1 MTVFTPLIVL
11 PRRTHDET
19 AASDATVSNLG
30 TMPTSPSSFD
40 SSSSSFFVHDSPYE
54 HYDNVKTERI
64 AVTALLFLWLATLL
78 AKQIAV
84 FVEMKAQRREEEVPV
99 TEYEPLLG
107 GRQRSKAAEWAP
119 RFDKAADA
127 VRGTLLMLLAAA
139 MFVSI
144 PVPYTCQLQ
153 QPPCPGTPIPP
164 ETQCTV
170 CFANGTTLGTSI
182 ISWVF
187 TALSLLWLAME
198 LAVVDKVSTA
208 IARILVS
215 LASFPLILTIFGNEK
230 NEKSLAYLA
239 VIGFKEWAKIEAR
252 ADETCN

>member
-1 MTVFTPLIVL
+1 MP
-11 PRRTHDET
+11 
-19 AASDATVSNLG
+19 ATS
-30 TMPTSPSSFD
+30 SSFD
-40 SSSSSFFVHDSPYE
+40 SSSSFFVHDSPYE
-54 HYDNVKTERI
+54 NYDNVKTEWI

-78 AKQIAV
+78 ARQIAV
-84 FVEMKAQRREEEVPV
+84 FVDMKAQRREGEVPV

-119 RFDKAADA
+119 RFDRAADA
-127 VRGTLLMLLAAA
+127 VRVTLLMLLAAA
-139 MFVSI
+139 IFVSI
-144 PVPYTCQLQ
+144 PVPYICHLK
-153 QPPCPGTPIPP
+153 QPHCPGIIPP

-198 LAVVDKVSTA
+198 LAVVEKVSTA

-215 LASFPLILTIFGNEK
+215 LASFPLILTIFGKRE
-230 NEKSLAYLA
+230 E
-239 VIGFKEWAKIEAR
+239 
-252 ADETCN
+252 

>member
-1 MTVFTPLIVL
+1 
-11 PRRTHDET
+11 
-19 AASDATVSNLG
+19 
-30 TMPTSPSSFD
+30 MPTTSSSFD
-40 SSSSSFFVHDSPYE
+40 TSSSFFVHDSPYE
-54 HYDNVKTERI
+54 NYDNVKTEWI

-78 AKQIAV
+78 ARQIAV
-84 FVEMKAQRREEEVPV
+84 FVDMRAQRREEEVPV

-107 GRQRSKAAEWAP
+107 GRQRSKAAKW
-119 RFDKAADA
+119 
-127 VRGTLLMLLAAA
+127 MLLAAA
-139 MFVSI
+139 IFVSI
-144 PVPYTCQLQ
+144 PVPYTCHLK
-153 QPPCPGTPIPP
+153 QPHCPGIIPP

-187 TALSLLWLAME
+187 TALSLLWFAME

-230 NEKSLAYLA
+230 NQNLKGMAVAGVREAA